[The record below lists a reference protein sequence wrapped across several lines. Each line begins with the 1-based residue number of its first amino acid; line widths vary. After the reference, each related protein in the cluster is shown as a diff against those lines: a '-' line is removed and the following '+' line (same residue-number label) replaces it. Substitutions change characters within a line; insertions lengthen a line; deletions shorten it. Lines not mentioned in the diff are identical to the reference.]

1 MSIQFRAFVV
11 NKTADSFASGLKNLA
26 LDDLPPGEV
35 LVKVAYSSV
44 NYKDALASI
53 PEGKIVRNYPFIPGI
68 DLSGIVAESS
78 DPRFKPGDEV
88 IATSYEIGVSHYG
101 GFSEYARL
109 KADWIVPLPAGLTLK
124 EAMALGTA
132 GFTAALAFH
141 QLQKNGLKPE
151 NGPVLITGAS
161 GGVGSIAISIL
172 SKLGYTVAAS
182 TGKEDEHAYLRS
194 LGVTDILS
202 RQETSAESRR
212 PLEKERWAGSVDA
225 VGGSTLAYLL
235 RTTSYGGSIASCGNT
250 GGPNFSTTVFPFIL
264 RAVNL
269 LGIDSVNCPMELRRQ
284 LWQHLA
290 SDYKP
295 TLLLDSI
302 SHESSLDELPQALT
316 SLLRGGVRGRTIVKI
331 GS

>member
-11 NKTADSFASGLKNLA
+11 NKTAESFASGIKNLT
-26 LDDLPPGEV
+26 LDDLPQGEV

-68 DLSGIVAESS
+68 DLSGVVEESS
-78 DPRFKPGDEV
+78 DSRFRPGDEV

-109 KADWIVPLPAGLTLK
+109 KADWLVPLPTGLTLK

-132 GFTAALAFH
+132 GFTAALAVH
-141 QLQKNGLKPE
+141 QLEKNGLKPE

-161 GGVGSIAISIL
+161 GGVGSVAISIL

-182 TGKEDEHAYLRS
+182 TGKEDEHAYLKS
-194 LGVTDILS
+194 LGATDILS
-202 RQETSAESRR
+202 RQEIAAESSR

-235 RTTSYGGSIASCGNT
+235 RTTRYGGSIASCGNT

-284 LWQHLA
+284 LWQNLA

-295 TLLLDSI
+295 TLLLDGI
-302 SHESSLDELPQALT
+302 GHETSLEELPQALT
-316 SLLRGGVRGRTIVKI
+316 SILHGGVRGRTIVRI
-331 GS
+331 G